1 MKNKHIFNL
10 NKFAQF
16 QAPIFEGAEQ
26 SIAQEPQQNDYIQ
39 QDNEDSEQVD
49 MSDLDGNN
57 LLSDSSNLPNNDLGE
72 SNESFNFKNHIEFY
86 NFLKKS
92 FESNNQDSAA
102 AFDEIWNGKLSSV
115 LGDSDGATE
124 VEDGLK
130 RFFSA
135 DLESEDAVDL
145 ADDIFSLYSS
155 AIGPKIEPTMIEKE
169 ASKIIEDMIKRSRE
183 SLYRISDYI
192 TSKMLDS
199 TDESSGLKK
208 EAQHKSMEN
217 IFYYGPESVSISPFT
232 NGIQSGMHRVEQNK
246 GFGLVLDDIKD
257 LDYESIWRQ
266 NVMDKYTQPYRD
278 EDGNYVGGTIN
289 KRFEV
294 NSNVDPIN
302 NMQLLPGTR
311 HRPYIPE
318 LGSTEARMEVARGN
332 KDKLSD
338 PFTFSNIDLS
348 FSDVKKKS

>member
-1 MKNKHIFNL
+1 MKSKQIFNL
-10 NKFAQF
+10 NKCAQF
-16 QAPIFEGAEQ
+16 QTPIFEGAEQ
-26 SIAQEPQQNDYIQ
+26 SIIQEPQQDTNMNDM
-39 QDNEDSEQVD
+39 DDTEQVD
-49 MSDLDGNN
+49 MSDFEGPN
-57 LLSDSSNLPNNDLGE
+57 LLDNGQETENG
-72 SNESFNFKNHIEFY
+72 SFNFKNHIEFY

-92 FESNNQDSAA
+92 FDSNDQDSAT
-102 AFDEIWNGKLSSV
+102 AFDEIWNENLASV

-124 VEDGLK
+124 VKDGLK
-130 RFFSA
+130 RFFST
-135 DLESEDAVDL
+135 DLESEEAVDL
-145 ADDIFSLYSS
+145 ADDIFSLYSNS
-155 AIGPKIEPTMIEKE
+155 IGPKIEPTMIEKE
-169 ASKIIEDMIKRSRE
+169 ANKIIEDMIKRSRE

-192 TSKMLDS
+192 TNKMMDS
-199 TDESSGLKK
+199 TESYSGLKK
-208 EAQHKSMEN
+208 EAQHKSMDN

-232 NGIQSGMHRVEQNK
+232 NDIQSGMHRVEQNK

-257 LDYESIWRQ
+257 IDYESIWRQ